1 MSYTVLIP
9 DNVDQKAVD
18 LIDAADGLDV
28 VFPGKLTQEEL
39 VAQVGDAH
47 ALIIRSGVKITP
59 DVFAAAPN
67 LKIVARAGVG
77 VDNVDLDAA
86 TEHGVYVVNTP
97 GGNTI
102 STAEHTFGLMIALAR
117 HIPQGDASL
126 RAGRWDRKKYVGVEL
141 KGKTLG
147 LVGLGRIGQ
156 AIAKRAQAFEMNV
169 VAFDP
174 YLPAE
179 IASEIGVVLLDLDG
193 VFAHADFISL
203 HSPIT
208 DETRGMINAEA
219 IAKMKDGVRIVNAAR
234 GGLINDADL
243 AEGIKSGKVTGAALD
258 VYEPE
263 PPAEDNPL
271 IGLDGVIH
279 TPHLAASTSDAQV
292 TVAVEAAQLVIDTL
306 LHNKPENVVNKAV
319 LES

>member
-1 MSYTVLIP
+1 
-9 DNVDQKAVD
+9 
-18 LIDAADGLDV
+18 
-28 VFPGKLTQEEL
+28 L
-39 VAQVGDAH
+39 VAQVGNAH

>member
-28 VFPGKLTQEEL
+28 VYPGKLTQEEL

-59 DVFAAAPN
+59 EVFAAAPN
-67 LKIVARAGVG
+67 LKVVARAGVG

-126 RAGRWDRKKYVGVEL
+126 RAGRWDRKLFTGVEL

-169 VAFDP
+169 VAYDP
-174 YLPAE
+174 YLPTDVAT
-179 IASEIGVVLLDLDG
+179 EIGVVLLDLDG

-208 DETRGMINAEA
+208 DETRGMINAGT
-219 IAKMKDGVRIVNAAR
+219 IAKMKDGVRIINAAR

-243 AEGIKSGKVTGAALD
+243 AEAIKSGKVTGAALD
-258 VYEPE
+258 VFEPE
-263 PPAEDNPL
+263 PPAADNPL

-306 LHNKPENVVNKAV
+306 LHNNPQNVVNKAV